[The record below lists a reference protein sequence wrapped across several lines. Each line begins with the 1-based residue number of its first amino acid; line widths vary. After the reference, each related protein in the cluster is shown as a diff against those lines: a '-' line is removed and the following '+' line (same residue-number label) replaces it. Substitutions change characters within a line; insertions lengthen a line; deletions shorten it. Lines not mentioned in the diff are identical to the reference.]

1 MSDNVVKYDLAD
13 AYQACET
20 PLAASGFDFAPCFST
35 TSPTKTTQ
43 KAGFSP
49 AEVTVISQAQAKNE
63 DWQVFNAPLGDVNLP
78 DALAVITEDEDAELP
93 VISQGHAEGYDVGYQ
108 EGYDE
113 GYDEGVVLGQSE
125 GQAKAKGFEAG
136 QQQAQALE
144 EQRNKDIQVAL
155 GYLAQVTDTLSDE
168 LLQPMQTLALHLAK
182 ELVRGEL
189 SLSTH
194 AIERLIMLSMEQL
207 QTTQSTIQ
215 VHMNPLEF
223 ERLKK
228 HNSLPDQVV
237 LQPNNDVS
245 MGSIKV
251 EQAGSWVE
259 DLIEDRLAQIS
270 LQAFGFVDEKFV
282 DPIQQMEPEMEL
294 EIKLSQES
302 DETFEADESAE
313 ELVLDAFS
321 TGESVEPLKS
331 IIEDE

>member
-1 MSDNVVKYDLAD
+1 
-13 AYQACET
+13 
-20 PLAASGFDFAPCFST
+20 
-35 TSPTKTTQ
+35 
-43 KAGFSP
+43 
-49 AEVTVISQAQAKNE
+49 
-63 DWQVFNAPLGDVNLP
+63 
-78 DALAVITEDEDAELP
+78 LAVITEEPPAEDAELP

-108 EGYDE
+108 E

>member
-1 MSDNVVKYDLAD
+1 MSDNVVKDDLAD

-78 DALAVITEDEDAELP
+78 DALAVITEEPPAEDAELP

-108 EGYDE
+108 E

-144 EQRNKDIQVAL
+144 EQRNKDIQV
-155 GYLAQVTDTLSDE
+155 
-168 LLQPMQTLALHLAK
+168 ALHLAK

>member
-1 MSDNVVKYDLAD
+1 MSDNVVKDDLAD

-20 PLAASGFDFAPCFST
+20 PLVASGFDFAPCFST

-78 DALAVITEDEDAELP
+78 DALAVITEEPPAEDAELP

-108 EGYDE
+108 E

-144 EQRNKDIQVAL
+144 EQRNKDIQV
-155 GYLAQVTDTLSDE
+155 
-168 LLQPMQTLALHLAK
+168 ALHLAK

-237 LQPNNDVS
+237 LQPSNDVS

>member
-1 MSDNVVKYDLAD
+1 MSDNVVKDDLAD

-20 PLAASGFDFAPCFST
+20 PLVASGFDFAPCFST

-78 DALAVITEDEDAELP
+78 DALAVITEEPPAEDAELP

-108 EGYDE
+108 E

-144 EQRNKDIQVAL
+144 EQRNKDIQV
-155 GYLAQVTDTLSDE
+155 
-168 LLQPMQTLALHLAK
+168 ALHLAK